1 MMSVCEGI
9 HDMRPFLN
17 TGSGNVEITQNDFLK
32 NEGQQI
38 KKQKHMY
45 K

>member
-17 TGSGNVEITQNDFLK
+17 TGNVEITQNDFLK